1 VLVLVVLAPPVVRAA
16 RPSEPRPVLVAP
28 VRTHTESRGGIGNG
42 ARISRKPT
50 DDDRGFF
57 CCVDS
62 EPIRCG
68 IPSADV
74 VYSFFSFFF
83 FYFLSLLSVFLLRD
97 AHALI
102 AMLGPK
108 PRRVLISTA
117 AGPIN

>member
-1 VLVLVVLAPPVVRAA
+1 VLVLAVLAPPVVRAA
-16 RPSEPRPVLVAP
+16 HPAEPTPVLVAP

-42 ARISRKPT
+42 AQISRKPT

-57 CCVDS
+57 AVWILS
-62 EPIRCG
+62 RFGAIRRRC
-68 IPSADV
+68 IFL
-74 VYSFFSFFF
+74 FFLFFF
-83 FYFLSLLSVFLLRD
+83 FSFLSLLSVFLLRD

-117 AGPIN
+117 AGPVN